1 MEERIL
7 HGEAETRDFAEAFA
21 GGLQAGDVVALVGD
35 LGTGKTT
42 MTKYL
47 ARALGVTEEI
57 TSPTFTIVK
66 EYHSGRLPL
75 YHFDVYRL
83 TSGQELLDLGLEE
96 YFGGDGVAVVE
107 WADIVTDVLPE
118 SAHVIALAYG
128 DREGERKIRWL

>member
-7 HGEAETRDFAEAFA
+7 YGEAETRDFAEAFA

-83 TSGQELLDLGLEE
+83 TSGQEFLDLGLEE

-107 WADIVTDVLPE
+107 WADIVADVLPE